1 MNPETELDISEEN
14 SDELDLDAAG
24 SVEDFFRELEAKE
37 KDLDIAPGL
46 VIEVEDSEFDESR
59 IPDFVLEE
67 LDPPKPAAAPKKP
80 AAPPT
85 SALTDFARRAEIAR
99 LEETVEKFK
108 AERLDI
114 LERSKRQQD
123 DFDNYRRRVERERS
137 ETYTTQMTSL
147 AMQML
152 PVLDNLNR
160 AMDAAEA
167 MSEQKRGEIAEFVN
181 GVVLVNQQ
189 VTDVLAAMGVEP
201 IPAVGREFDPT
212 LHEAVATDD
221 SGTSEPNTVTEEMLR
236 GYRVGDRIIRHS
248 LVKVA
253 TARTGMPDQT

>member
-1 MNPETELDISEEN
+1 MNPETELEISEEN
-14 SDELDLDAAG
+14 SDELDLDAVS

-37 KDLDIAPGL
+37 KDLDISPGL
-46 VIEVEDSEFDESR
+46 VIEVEESEFDER
-59 IPDFVLEE
+59 KIPDFVLDE
-67 LDPPKPAAAPKKP
+67 LDPKPAAAPTKP
-80 AAPPT
+80 SAPAT

-99 LEETVEKFK
+99 LEESIQKFK
-108 AERLDI
+108 VERLEI

-123 DFDNYRRRVERERS
+123 DFDSYRRRVERERG
-137 ETYTTQMTSL
+137 ETYTTQMTNL
-147 AMQML
+147 ALQML

-160 AMDAAEA
+160 AMDTALA
-167 MSEQKRGEIAEFVN
+167 MPEEKRGEISEFIN

-236 GYRVGDRIIRHS
+236 GYRVGDRVIRHS

-253 TARTGMPDQT
+253 AARTVTLTEP